1 MQQHIDEHHKRL
13 EHAHISSKKLGFL
26 TILLIF
32 GFFGLWSIFAEVEMT
47 ITANGKVITDT
58 YNKSIM
64 HPRGGIVE
72 QMFVDEGQ
80 QVKKGQALLK
90 LDSTDS
96 RSELDSNI
104 KKNDR
109 DYFLIC
115 KLEAEANLENDL
127 DCSRFYPNIIDTNN
141 SVSLEKQIKA
151 YFLSDMRS
159 LNAKIGLLQ
168 KKNEILQTQNSG
180 LQKQITTNK
189 EILSSYKAELKKWKR
204 LLKSQAVDEMKLI
217 DTQRKIKQLILE
229 INSIENKIN
238 ENKVTILTNEQQI
251 ILEKESF
258 SNQAQKDLND
268 IRFEISVVQ
277 NKMKALNNII
287 KNATI
292 KAPSAGVV
300 TDMQI
305 HSSQEVVPSQKQIMA
320 IVPENNKLVI
330 EAYVLPT
337 DIEKVYKSQK
347 AEISFPAFVDPS
359 ALPINGKVIYVSA
372 DAILEPKSGNS
383 FYHALVEV
391 TPDGLEAIKKNG
403 FKIVPGM
410 PAAVFIK
417 TGKITLMEYLMQPII
432 LLSKGI
438 FHAN

>member
-1 MQQHIDEHHKRL
+1 MQQHIDEHHERL
-13 EHAHISSKKLGFL
+13 ERTHISSKKLGFV
-26 TILLIF
+26 TIMFIF
-32 GFFGLWSIFAEVEMT
+32 GFFGLWSIFAKVEMT

-72 QMFVDEGQ
+72 DMFVKEGDY
-80 QVKKGQALLK
+80 VKKDQPLLK

-96 RSELDSNI
+96 QSELDSNI

-109 DYFLIC
+109 DYFLVC
-115 KLEAEANLENDL
+115 KFEAESKLENEF
-127 DCSRFYPNIIDTNN
+127 DCSRFYPNIIDKNN

-159 LNAKIGLLQ
+159 LNAKIDLLQ
-168 KKNEILQTQNSG
+168 KKNKILQTQNEG
-180 LQKQITTNK
+180 LQKQIKTNK
-189 EILSSYKAELKKWKR
+189 EILASYKAELKKWKK

-217 DTQRKIKQLILE
+217 ETQRKIKQIQLD
-229 INSIENKIN
+229 INTLENKIN

-251 ILEKESF
+251 VLEKESF

-277 NKMKALNNII
+277 NKMKALKNII

-330 EAYVLPT
+330 EAYILPT
-337 DIEKVYKSQK
+337 DIEKVYKGQK

-359 ALPINGKVIYVSA
+359 ALPIYGKVTYVSA

-410 PAAVFIK
+410 PATVFIK